1 MPTFITGATGFIG
14 NKLALKLANQGE
26 IIHAL
31 CRSTSDI
38 STLQHPNI
46 KIFPGDVTD
55 YAKII
60 VAMRGCEYSYH
71 LAAYARSY
79 AKEKEEYFRINVEGT
94 RNICEAALKTGIKK
108 VVITST
114 VVTFGPTGKNP
125 ESETIKRNEN
135 IFYTTYEQSKFL
147 AEKVVEE
154 YIQKGLNA
162 ITVNPTRVFGP
173 GLMNESNSVT
183 IMIQMYMKGK
193 MRAILG
199 NGNGIGNYGYV
210 DDMVDGHL
218 AAMEKGRVGEKY
230 ILGGENV
237 SYNQFFQ
244 MICDIT
250 GKRFCQFKIP
260 YAVAITF
267 SKFEEMRAKLFGSN
281 PLITP
286 EWVKTFALDWVFS
299 SKKAEQELGYKYT
312 TLREA
317 MRQTIDWLNKQK

>member
-38 STLQHPNI
+38 STLQHPSI

-55 YAKII
+55 YSKITE
-60 VAMRGCEYSYH
+60 AMQGCEYAYH

-79 AKEKEEYFRINVEGT
+79 AKDKEEYNRINVKGT
-94 RNICEAALKTGIKK
+94 ENICKAALETGTKK
-108 VVITST
+108 IVITST
-114 VVTFGPTGKNP
+114 IVTFGPTGKKP

-135 IFYTTYEQSKFL
+135 VFYTTYEHSKYL
-147 AEKVVEE
+147 AEKVVDE
-154 YIQKGLNA
+154 YIQTGLNA
-162 ITVNPTRVFGP
+162 TTVNPTRVFGP

-210 DDMVDGHL
+210 DDIVDGHI
-218 AAMEKGRVGEKY
+218 AAMEKGRLAEKY
-230 ILGGENV
+230 ILGGENA

-244 MICDIT
+244 VISEIT
-250 GKRFCQFKIP
+250 GEKIFQFKIP
-260 YAVAITF
+260 IPVVIAF
-267 SKFEEMRAKLFGSN
+267 SKFEEMRAKLFGGN

-286 EWVKTFALDWVFS
+286 EWVKTFALDWVYT

-312 TLREA
+312 PLREA
-317 MRQTIDWLNKQK
+317 IRRTIYWLNKQK

>member
-31 CRSTSDI
+31 CRKTSDI
-38 STLQHPNI
+38 STLKHPNI
-46 KIFPGDVTD
+46 KIFYGDVTESS
-55 YAKII
+55 KIFE
-60 VAMRGCEYSYH
+60 AMQGCESAYH
-71 LAAYARSY
+71 LAAYARGF
-79 AKEKEEYFRINVEGT
+79 AKDKDEYSRINVEGT
-94 RNICEAALKTGIKK
+94 KNICDAALKTGIKK
-108 VVITST
+108 IVITST
-114 VVTFGPTGKNP
+114 IVTFGPTGKIS
-125 ESETIKRNEN
+125 ESETIKRDEN
-135 IFYTTYEQSKFL
+135 VFYTTYEHSKFMG
-147 AEKVVEE
+147 EKVVDE
-154 YIQKGLNA
+154 YIQKGLKA
-162 ITVNPTRVFGP
+162 ATVNPTRVFGP

-199 NGNGIGNYGYV
+199 DGNGIGNYGYV
-210 DDMVDGHL
+210 DDMVDGHI

-244 MICDIT
+244 MISEIT
-250 GKRFCQFKIP
+250 GKRFFQFKIP
-260 YAVAITF
+260 YPVVIIF
-267 SKFEEMRAKLFGSN
+267 SKFEEIRAKLFGGN

-286 EWVKTFALDWVFS
+286 EWVKTFALDWVYT

-312 TLREA
+312 PLRES